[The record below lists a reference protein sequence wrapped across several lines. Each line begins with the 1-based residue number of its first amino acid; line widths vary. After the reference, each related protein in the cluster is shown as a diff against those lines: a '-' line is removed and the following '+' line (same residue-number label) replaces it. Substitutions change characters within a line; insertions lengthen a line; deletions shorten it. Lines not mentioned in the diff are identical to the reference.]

1 MKHLIILV
9 GAPGTGKSTFATET
23 LLKKYGNSCH
33 IVSRDAIRFSLVSE
47 DEKYFSKEQ
56 EVYNTYIEEIKKS
69 LNSNEYTIADAT
81 HLNTQSRRKL
91 FRSLGKEAL
100 EDIEITAYV
109 ILNDL
114 DTVLNQ
120 NAKREGRA
128 FVHPDIVKNMYTS
141 LQIPTTSEG
150 FDNVIIFK
158 NGEFI
163 RECKNLRRNENE

>member
-81 HLNTQSRRKL
+81 HLNIQSRRKL
-91 FRSLGKEAL
+91 FRSLGEAL
-100 EDIEITAYV
+100 KDIEITAYV
-109 ILNDL
+109 MLNDL

-128 FVHPDIVKNMYTS
+128 FVHPDIIKNMYTS
-141 LQIPTTSEG
+141 LQIPTLEEG
-150 FDNVIIFK
+150 FKEVMFYK
-158 NGEFI
+158 NGEL
-163 RECKNLRRNENE
+163 EYVMGGDWEPQ